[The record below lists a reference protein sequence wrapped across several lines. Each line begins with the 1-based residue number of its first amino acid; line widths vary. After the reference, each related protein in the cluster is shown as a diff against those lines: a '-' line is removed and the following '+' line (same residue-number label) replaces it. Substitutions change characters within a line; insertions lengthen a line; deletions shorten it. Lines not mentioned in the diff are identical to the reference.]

1 MTSHGRLYKTVLLAV
16 GAGAASVAIGVAL
29 LLVAILDLR
38 SSADATLR
46 TDTYLVR
53 VIDVE
58 RSIVDTETALRGYVL
73 TAHPLFL
80 APLLSAERQLP
91 VETSALEREA
101 VREHA
106 FVSQAQGLSNAAES
120 YLSGYA
126 VPLLGQMARN
136 PAAARTFAST
146 LHGKQVVDD
155 IRRRTATLEAAVSAR
170 QTARENAAHDSAD
183 RAVITAIVVLVL
195 LTALTVLLGGIL
207 GRLLIG
213 RERARERSS
222 LLAEAS
228 KQLDRAV
235 TIEQLLDTF
244 GAFVDGRLSEGCVA
258 RALTGDVFTDVTP
271 SLESTCGD
279 PRLLDAT
286 TSNAVSDAIERVRGA
301 AVAAAVT
308 TGKAVAF
315 THEGEPLHGLAVAG
329 LAHGRLVA
337 DTILLRRARP
347 YRGEEIDEA
356 AELTSRLALAVHARG
371 LQAQTSALYERSE
384 RTAVTLQESLLPSE
398 MPEIPACELAVR
410 FTPAGQGDLVGG
422 DFYDVFEVEPG
433 RWAIVVGDVCGKGA
447 EAAAVTAMA
456 RWTLRSLAGSAVA
469 PADALRHLND
479 AMLRQDLEGRFI
491 TLAYLLLTVRP
502 SSAHVSVACGGHPPP
517 VLVPAVGEPVAL
529 EVRGDLIGVWPDI
542 ELQTVELDLAPGD
555 AVVVYT
561 DGVTDQGPEPSR
573 APEAA
578 LRDRAPGATA
588 AALAATLED
597 QALSSGAARRDDIAI
612 LAVRYTRGHTAVQN
626 PPAVGPVRAA
636 RMSGE
641 RA

>member
-1 MTSHGRLYKTVLLAV
+1 MTSHGRLYTTVLLTV
-16 GAGAASVAIGVAL
+16 GAGAACVAIGVTL
-29 LLVAILDLR
+29 LLVGIVDLR

-58 RSIVDTETALRGYVL
+58 RSIVDAETALRGYVI
-73 TAHPLFL
+73 TADPIFL
-80 APLLSAERQLP
+80 APLLSAERALP
-91 VETSALEREA
+91 AETTALEVEA
-101 VREHA
+101 GREHA
-106 FVSQAQGLSNAAES
+106 YVSDAQALSDAAEA

-126 VPLLGQMARN
+126 VPLLGQMARD
-136 PAAARTFAST
+136 PAAARTLAST
-146 LHGKQVVDD
+146 LRGKQLVDG
-155 IRRRTATLEAAVSAR
+155 IRGRTAALEGLVAGR

-228 KQLDRAV
+228 KQLDRAA

-244 GAFVDGRLSEGCVA
+244 GTFVDGRLSECCVA
-258 RALTGDVFTDVTP
+258 RAVTGDVFTDVTP
-271 SLESTCGD
+271 SVESTCGD
-279 PRLLDAT
+279 PRLRAAT
-286 TSNAVSDAIERVRGA
+286 TSETMNVAIERARDA
-301 AVAAAVT
+301 AIAAAVT
-308 TGKAVAF
+308 TGDAV
-315 THEGEPLHGLAVAG
+315 TVRHDGESLSGLAVAG

-337 DTILLRRARP
+337 DVILLRRGRP
-347 YRGEEIDEA
+347 YQAQEIEEA
-356 AELTSRLALAVHARG
+356 VELTSRLALAVHARG

-384 RTAVTLQESLLPSE
+384 RTAVTLQESLLPHA

-433 RWAIVVGDVCGKGA
+433 HWAIVVGDVCGKGA
-447 EAAAVTAMA
+447 EAAALTAMA

-469 PADALRHLND
+469 PADAMRHLNEM
-479 AMLRQDLEGRFI
+479 MLRQDREGRFI

-502 SSAHVSVACGGHPPP
+502 ASAHLSVACGGHPPP
-517 VLVPAVGEPVAL
+517 VLVPASGDPAAL

-561 DGVTDQGPEPSR
+561 DGVTDQGPGPPR
-573 APEAA
+573 PPEAA
-578 LRDRAPGATA
+578 LRDRAPTATA
-588 AALAATLED
+588 AALAAMLERH
-597 QALSSGAARRDDIAI
+597 ALSSGAARRDDIAI
-612 LAVRYTRGHTAVQN
+612 LAVRYTGGPTAVQN
-626 PPAVGPVRAA
+626 PPTVAPGRTG
-636 RMSGE
+636 RISGE